1 MIQTAGPGGAAG
13 EQAAFTRAMGAL
25 FHPKRL
31 AIVGATPRQGFAY
44 NIHREIVDGGYQ
56 GEIFGVTP
64 RHTEVLGA
72 PCYPTLDAIPGGVD
86 KAIIVVPSR
95 LVLDVLGQAELAGVA
110 AVNIITS
117 GFGEQG
123 DGAAHQ
129 RQEEIRAFARRT
141 GIRVVGPNCL
151 GLISTPAKMIAIWGP
166 YDHVPRGPIGLVFQ
180 SGLLAYCVVTPTS
193 ERGFGYS
200 YVITTGNEADLDAT
214 DFMRYYVEDDETHV
228 IGCFIEQFRDPQKFL
243 RVAAMAAERRKPLVI
258 LKVGR
263 SEGGRRAAQ
272 AHTGSLVGS
281 DAIADAI
288 MRQYGVVRVD
298 NLDEM
303 NETLAVFHAKR
314 LPRGSGVGAIFSSG
328 GACGLVS
335 DVAQS
340 LGIALPPLAPQTV
353 ERLQAVIPDFGTV
366 GNPLDV
372 TGQAAS
378 RPEITE
384 GAFIAMAEDPNIDIV
399 LYGQAVPEQFDLA
412 TPVGA
417 VLRKMP
423 ERYPDKLFLLM
434 SLVVGRVREG
444 RREGREPAEPVMHW
458 DGVPFLQGADN
469 GLRAVRSLIQYT
481 EFQRARREAAVGSR
495 QSAADSVLIPPKGH
509 PESSVL
515 VEQARALIAAARGTP
530 LVERTAKEVLA
541 LYGIPVT
548 RESLATTADAA
559 VAAARAIGY
568 PVVLKIESP
577 DIAHKTEAGGVLLD
591 VRDDAAAWAGFE
603 TIIAN
608 ARRYKP
614 DARIA
619 GVLVQEMATGGRE
632 MILGMTRDPAYGP
645 AVAVG
650 LGGVFVEILK
660 DIALGVPPLTE
671 RDSRAML
678 ARLRG
683 AAILDG
689 SGARGGAPAD
699 TDAVVEILG
708 QFSRLCLDLGDL
720 VREIDIN
727 PLLVF
732 DRGGGARV
740 VDCLIVPATNE
751 GGTKKSGGIGRF
763 PRWS

>member
-1 MIQTAGPGGAAG
+1 
-13 EQAAFTRAMGAL
+13 
-25 FHPKRL
+25 
-31 AIVGATPRQGFAY
+31 
-44 NIHREIVDGGYQ
+44 
-56 GEIFGVTP
+56 
-64 RHTEVLGA
+64 
-72 PCYPTLDAIPGGVD
+72 
-86 KAIIVVPSR
+86 
-95 LVLDVLGQAELAGVA
+95 
-110 AVNIITS
+110 
-117 GFGEQG
+117 
-123 DGAAHQ
+123 
-129 RQEEIRAFARRT
+129 AFARRT

-166 YDHVPRGPIGLVFQ
+166 YDMVLRGPIGLVFQ

-193 ERGFGYS
+193 ERGFGYT
-200 YVITTGNEADLDAT
+200 YIATTGNEADLDAT
-214 DFMRYYVEDDETHV
+214 DFMRYYVEDDETRV

-243 RVAAMAAERRKPLVI
+243 RVAAMAAERQKPLIV
-258 LKVGR
+258 LKIGR
-263 SEGGRRAAQ
+263 SEAGKRAAQ

-288 MRQYGVVRVD
+288 MRQYGVIRVD

-314 LPRGSGVGAIFSSG
+314 LPRGSGLGAIFSSG

-335 DVAQS
+335 DVAHT
-340 LGIALPPLAPQTV
+340 LGISMPPLAPHTV
-353 ERLQAVIPDFGTV
+353 ERLQSVIPDFGTV

-378 RPEITE
+378 QPPITE
-384 GAFIAMAEDPNIDIV
+384 GSFIAIAEDPNIDIV
-399 LYGQAVPEQFDLA
+399 LYGQAVPERFDLA

-417 VLRKMP
+417 VLRMMP

-444 RREGREPAEPVMHW
+444 RREGRDPVEPVMHW
-458 DGVPFLQGADN
+458 DGVPFLQGVDN
-469 GLRAVRSLIQYT
+469 GLRAVRSLIRYA
-481 EFQRARREAAVGSR
+481 EFQRMRQVGVRAVD
-495 QSAADSVLIPPKGH
+495 AADSVA
-509 PESSVL
+509 ER
-515 VEQARALIAAARGTP
+515 ARALVVAAEGTP
-530 LVERTAKEVLA
+530 LVERAAKEILA

-577 DIAHKTEAGGVLLD
+577 AIAHKTEAGGVVLD
-591 VRDDAAAWAGFE
+591 VRDDAAARTGFA

-619 GVLVQEMATGGRE
+619 GVLVQEMVTGGRE

-645 AVAVG
+645 VVAVG
-650 LGGVFVEILK
+650 LGGVFVEVLQ
-660 DIALGVPPLTE
+660 DIVLGVPPLTE
-671 RDSRAML
+671 HDSRAML

-689 SGARGGAPAD
+689 TGARGAAPAD
-699 TDAVVEILG
+699 TDAVVDILG
-708 QFSRLCLDLGDL
+708 KFSRLCLDLGDL

-732 DRGGGARV
+732 DRGDGARV
-740 VDCLIVPATNE
+740 VDCLIVPETN
-751 GGTKKSGGIGRF
+751 GAQ
-763 PRWS
+763 

>member
-1 MIQTAGPGGAAG
+1 VPVWSSPLPLAGEGLGVGANTKGYAMAQMAGPHDAAG
-13 EQAAFTRAMGAL
+13 EQAAFTRAMEAL

-44 NIHREIVDGGYQ
+44 HIHREIINGGYQ

-86 KAIIVVPSR
+86 KAIVVAPSH
-95 LVLDVLGQAELAGVA
+95 LVLDVLGQAERAGVA

-117 GFGEQG
+117 GFGEQS
-123 DGAAHQ
+123 DGEAHR

-151 GLISTPAKMIAIWGP
+151 GIISTPAKMIAIWGP
-166 YDHVPRGPIGLVFQ
+166 YDTVPRGPIGLVFQ
-180 SGLLAYCVVTPTS
+180 SGLLAYSVVTPTS
-193 ERGFGYS
+193 ERGFGFTYI
-200 YVITTGNEADLDAT
+200 VTTGNEADLDAA
-214 DFMRYYVEDDETHV
+214 DFMRYYVEDDETRV

-243 RVAAMAAERRKPLVI
+243 RVAALAAERRKPIVV
-258 LKVGR
+258 LKIGR
-263 SEGGRRAAQ
+263 SEGGRRAAH

-298 NLDEM
+298 TLDEM

-314 LPRGSGVGAIFSSG
+314 LPQGSGVGAIFSSG

-340 LGIALPPLAPQTV
+340 LGVAMPQPTPQTV
-353 ERLQAVIPDFGTV
+353 EKLQAVIPDFGTV

-378 RPEITE
+378 QPEITE
-384 GAFIAMAEDPNIDIV
+384 GAFIAMAEDPNIQTVI
-399 LYGQAVPEQFDLA
+399 YGQPVPERFDLA

-417 VLRKMP
+417 VLRMMP
-423 ERYPDKLFLLM
+423 EQYPDKTFLIM
-434 SLVVGRVREG
+434 SLVAGRLREG
-444 RREGREPAEPVMHW
+444 RRDNRDPVEPVMHW
-458 DGVPFLQGADN
+458 GGVPFLQGTDN
-469 GLRAVRSLIQYT
+469 GLRAVRSLIQYA
-481 EFQRARREAAVGSR
+481 EFQRAHKQAAVGSR
-495 QSAADSVLIPPKGH
+495 QSAADSA
-509 PESSVL
+509 L
-515 VEQARALIAAARGTP
+515 VEQARALVAAAGGTP
-530 LVERTAKEVLA
+530 LVERAAKEILA
-541 LYGIPVT
+541 LYSIPVT

-568 PVVLKIESP
+568 PVALKIESA
-577 DIAHKTEAGGVLLD
+577 DLAHKTEAGGVLLD
-591 VRDDAAAWAGFE
+591 VRDDAAARAGFA

-614 DARIA
+614 GARIA
-619 GVLVQEMATGGRE
+619 GALVQEMVAGGRE
-632 MILGMTRDPAYGP
+632 MILGMTQDPAYGP

-650 LGGVFVEILK
+650 LGGIFVEVLK
-660 DIALGVPPLTE
+660 DIALGVPPLTDH
-671 RDSRAML
+671 DSRAML
-678 ARLRG
+678 SRLRG

-689 SGARGGAPAD
+689 TGARGAAPAD
-699 TDAVVEILG
+699 TDAVVDILG
-708 QFSRLCLDLGDL
+708 KFSRLCLDLKDV

-732 DRGGGARV
+732 DRGDGARV
-740 VDCLIVPATNE
+740 VDCLIVPETSNE
-751 GGTKKSGGIGRF
+751 
-763 PRWS
+763 